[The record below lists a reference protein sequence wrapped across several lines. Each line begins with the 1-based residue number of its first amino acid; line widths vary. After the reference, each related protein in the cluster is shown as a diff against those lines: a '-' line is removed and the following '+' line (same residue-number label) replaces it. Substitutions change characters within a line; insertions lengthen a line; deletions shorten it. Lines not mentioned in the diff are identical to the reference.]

1 MKTAPFRWEGRCCC
15 IRRGAVV
22 YWGGGA
28 MWASPPTNGLSRV
41 RLYNVSPSVALRAT
55 PPSQREAKISAPV
68 GAWTGGRIA
77 TPVCGLA
84 RNDGGKAGAEK
95 RCVGAGFYPAR
106 LPLRRPAGDTSLTE
120 GGKGFPRLR
129 ARREG
134 QSPSPTKLFYSSAF
148 SSVGRAWLTYSSSGL
163 WGWSLM

>member
-1 MKTAPFRWEGRCCC
+1 
-15 IRRGAVV
+15 
-22 YWGGGA
+22 

-84 RNDGGKAGAEK
+84 RNDGGKAGAGK

-106 LPLRRPAGDTSLTE
+106 LSLRRPAGDTSLTE
-120 GGKGFPRLR
+120 GGKGVSAPAGAAGGAEPLPYKTLLFLRFFFRRLCLVDVQLLR
-129 ARREG
+129 PMGMELDVIQQHKR
-134 QSPSPTKLFYSSAF
+134 
-148 SSVGRAWLTYSSSGL
+148 
-163 WGWSLM
+163 

>member
-1 MKTAPFRWEGRCCC
+1 MKTAPFRREGRCCC

-68 GAWTGGRIA
+68 GAWTGD
-77 TPVCGLA
+77 GLPRQSA
-84 RNDGGKAGAEK
+84 DWLAMTAEKAGAGK

-106 LPLRRPAGDTSLTE
+106 LSLRRPTGDTSLTE
-120 GGKGFPRLR
+120 GGKDFRACGRHLPHRGRQRISAPVGAAGGAEPLPYKTLLFLRFFFRRL
-129 ARREG
+129 
-134 QSPSPTKLFYSSAF
+134 
-148 SSVGRAWLTYSSSGL
+148 
-163 WGWSLM
+163 